1 MRLRVTLEQ
10 AGKTATGFAVPED
23 VVLGLGRGK
32 RPPVRVTINGHT
44 YRSTVAPY
52 GDRYLIGVSAENRAA
67 AGVRG
72 GDEMDV
78 DLELDTEPRTVEL
91 PADFAAALDAEPAA
105 RRTFDALSNSNKGWH
120 VATINGAKTDETRRR
135 RVEKSIAALRD
146 GRPR

>member
-120 VATINGAKTDETRRR
+120 VASINGAKTDETRRR
-135 RVEKSIAALRD
+135 RVEKSIASLRD

>member
-67 AGVRG
+67 AAVRG

-91 PADFAAALDAEPAA
+91 PADFAAALAAEPAA

-120 VATINGAKTDETRRR
+120 VASINGAKTDETRRR
-135 RVEKSIAALRD
+135 RVEKSIASLRD

>member
-23 VVLGLGRGK
+23 IVLGLGRGK

-52 GDRYLIGVSAENRAA
+52 GDRYLIGVSAENRTA

-78 DLELDTEPRTVEL
+78 ELELDTEPRTVEL

-120 VATINGAKTDETRRR
+120 VASINGAKTDETRTR
-135 RVEKSIAALRD
+135 RVEKSIAALRE